1 MQLANVVPFQGTF
14 LNRRMRYCSFVPSKM
29 CYRLKHKL
37 AEKKVAR
44 GVGSGSKLRN
54 KVVALMDYNLPDLI
68 GNGSGEKK
76 SKMSPKDAL
85 DDLDISL
92 ICKRFPSITLGY
104 APRVDLYDG
113 TRSCSETMNSL
124 ATENFENSFSDSLE
138 ASWVQSTLSEER
150 PSLYASHSSLTSSTL
165 GEEDSCPSPLPPDL
179 TPSIYEE
186 KLDQITREDSQMKVR
201 MESQSNSTPSELFLD
216 KSVSCIPGL
225 SKRHYQQLDNYGFH
239 TLRKLLLHFPRSYA
253 NLQNAHAKIDDGQ
266 YLIFVGKVLSSRG
279 VKANFSF
286 SFLEVVVGCQVAE
299 SESAPEHVTIDVQKT
314 VYLHLKKF
322 FRGSRFTFKAFL
334 KNLAEKYQEGD
345 IVCVSGKVRTM
356 RAKDHY
362 EMREYNIDVL
372 EDGKDLSFFAKERPY
387 PIYPSKGRLNPIF
400 LRDTIARALQ
410 ALPVNVDPI
419 PKDITEQFG
428 LPSLHDAYFGIHKP
442 KDINEAD
449 LARKRL
455 IFDEFFYVQPMWD
468 LDFFQYTP
476 SRLTLLGLGAW
487 ITMLG
492 RLFQM
497 LESLGSQMEKDVL
510 LDKYRRP
517 VNNAVCTEQW
527 SSLTKKVLDVLP
539 YTLTTSQQLAVSEII
554 WDLQRPVPMNRLLQG
569 DVGCG
574 KTVVAFLACIEVIG
588 SGYQAAF
595 MVPTELL
602 AIQHYEH
609 LLKLLENLD
618 EVVFKPTVA
627 LLTGSTPL
635 KQSRM
640 IRKGIQT
647 GEISMVIG
655 THSLIADSVE
665 FAALRITVVDEQHRF
680 GVIQR
685 GSDTTF
691 SFSPELSLKKSILR
705 SNHWS
710 EDTTSGY
717 GRQTTHQPRPMG
729 NNLSDDT
736 CREGTE
742 DRVKSIQ
749 SPNTANV
756 DSGSRSAEKAEAN
769 GCLKEAILNMD
780 KAASREHKGD
790 PVGNNLNCGDKAP
803 YGESVGDIRHTHLHL
818 SLPSL
823 QTQKDVGPSYNLG
836 PFRENEGKE
845 AQIIKYDNGVDVMH
859 EIQDKSPNQRHFD
872 LERGL
877 KSTIECNTTMLEE
890 AQQQWNLGKV
900 LGLEADTDQSDY
912 IHSFAN
918 MEFRFG
924 RGIKW
929 ASIRNLVG
937 RLKVDLLCLQ
947 ETKRESFDKASCQAL
962 LQIVEDMGY
971 FSENGWEWT
980 FSWRRNLFDNEMGI
994 ASIFIDQIE
1003 AISINVNLN
1012 DTWVWGA
1019 ESNGIFSTKSAYN
1032 LIKAEQSSE
1041 VQCLGFHQLWDLKI
1055 PLKAL
1060 SFAWRLL
1067 WDRLPT
1073 KDNLSRRQVEIDND
1087 LCPFCQSQ
1095 PETASHLF
1103 FTCGKVLPLW
1113 WEFNTWVKEDRLY
1126 CASSNSNM
1134 EDAITDDSSKSDAY
1148 MAPHVLAMSAT
1159 PIPRTLAL
1167 ALYGDMTMTQITDL
1181 PPGRIPVQTFIIEG
1195 NDKGLEDVYKMMLGE
1210 LEDGGKV
1217 YLVYPII
1224 ELSEQL
1230 PQLRAA
1236 SADLEV
1242 ISHQFRG
1249 YNCGLLHGKMT
1260 SEEKEETLRKFRTG
1274 EIHILLATQ
1283 VIEIGVDVP
1292 DASMMVVLNSE
1303 RFGIAQLHQLRGR
1316 VGRGTRASKC
1326 VLVASAAS
1334 SLNRLKVLEQSSDGF
1349 YLANMD
1355 LLLRG
1360 PGDLLGKKQSGHLPE
1375 FPVARLEVDGNILQD
1390 ARIAALTILSASH
1403 DLEQFPE
1410 LKLELSIRQPLC
1422 LLGD

>member
-1 MQLANVVPFQGTF
+1 MSGTLIWKYGICICFYFYFEFQFSVGYNNPLIYTKEQ
-14 LNRRMRYCSFVPSKM
+14 FVQ
-29 CYRLKHKL
+29 Y
-37 AEKKVAR
+37 
-44 GVGSGSKLRN
+44 
-54 KVVALMDYNLPDLI
+54 
-68 GNGSGEKK
+68 
-76 SKMSPKDAL
+76 
-85 DDLDISL
+85 
-92 ICKRFPSITLGY
+92 ITL
-104 APRVDLYDG
+104 LF
-113 TRSCSETMNSL
+113 SC
-124 ATENFENSFSDSLE
+124 
-138 ASWVQSTLSEER
+138 
-150 PSLYASHSSLTSSTL
+150 
-165 GEEDSCPSPLPPDL
+165 
-179 TPSIYEE
+179 
-186 KLDQITREDSQMKVR
+186 
-201 MESQSNSTPSELFLD
+201 
-216 KSVSCIPGL
+216 
-225 SKRHYQQLDNYGFH
+225 
-239 TLRKLLLHFPRSYA
+239 
-253 NLQNAHAKIDDGQ
+253 
-266 YLIFVGKVLSSRG
+266 
-279 VKANFSF
+279 
-286 SFLEVVVGCQVAE
+286 
-299 SESAPEHVTIDVQKT
+299 
-314 VYLHLKKF
+314 
-322 FRGSRFTFKAFL
+322 
-334 KNLAEKYQEGD
+334 
-345 IVCVSGKVRTM
+345 
-356 RAKDHY
+356 
-362 EMREYNIDVL
+362 
-372 EDGKDLSFFAKERPY
+372 
-387 PIYPSKGRLNPIF
+387 
-400 LRDTIARALQ
+400 RALQ

-455 IFDEFFYVQPMWD
+455 IFDEFFYVQ
-468 LDFFQYTP
+468 
-476 SRLTLLGLGAW
+476 
-487 ITMLG
+487 LG

-685 GSDTTF
+685 G
-691 SFSPELSLKKSILR
+691 
-705 SNHWS
+705 
-710 EDTTSGY
+710 
-717 GRQTTHQPRPMG
+717 
-729 NNLSDDT
+729 
-736 CREGTE
+736 
-742 DRVKSIQ
+742 
-749 SPNTANV
+749 
-756 DSGSRSAEKAEAN
+756 
-769 GCLKEAILNMD
+769 
-780 KAASREHKGD
+780 
-790 PVGNNLNCGDKAP
+790 
-803 YGESVGDIRHTHLHL
+803 
-818 SLPSL
+818 
-823 QTQKDVGPSYNLG
+823 
-836 PFRENEGKE
+836 
-845 AQIIKYDNGVDVMH
+845 
-859 EIQDKSPNQRHFD
+859 
-872 LERGL
+872 
-877 KSTIECNTTMLEE
+877 
-890 AQQQWNLGKV
+890 
-900 LGLEADTDQSDY
+900 
-912 IHSFAN
+912 
-918 MEFRFG
+918 RFNS
-924 RGIKW
+924 K
-929 ASIRNLVG
+929 
-937 RLKVDLLCLQ
+937 
-947 ETKRESFDKASCQAL
+947 
-962 LQIVEDMGY
+962 
-971 FSENGWEWT
+971 
-980 FSWRRNLFDNEMGI
+980 
-994 ASIFIDQIE
+994 
-1003 AISINVNLN
+1003 
-1012 DTWVWGA
+1012 
-1019 ESNGIFSTKSAYN
+1019 
-1032 LIKAEQSSE
+1032 
-1041 VQCLGFHQLWDLKI
+1041 
-1055 PLKAL
+1055 
-1060 SFAWRLL
+1060 
-1067 WDRLPT
+1067 
-1073 KDNLSRRQVEIDND
+1073 
-1087 LCPFCQSQ
+1087 
-1095 PETASHLF
+1095 
-1103 FTCGKVLPLW
+1103 
-1113 WEFNTWVKEDRLY
+1113 LY